1 MSRRNRDRW
10 IGEYNSSQQILLVG
24 EGDFSFSACLAKA
37 FRYAD
42 NMVATSL
49 DSLDVLLG
57 KHWHC
62 QSHLDELEKR
72 DCLVL
77 HEVDVHDMDRHPTLK
92 DMEFDVIVFNFPHA
106 GHVSWLC
113 ERDDILIQRHKNLV
127 GGFFRSASKMI
138 KKGGEI
144 HITHRGDEPYNQWEV
159 EKLAQNEGLILKQKV
174 SFLKE
179 LYLGYHN
186 KRGSTI
192 QGNKKFPLECSFT
205 SKFSLP
211 HHDIIHHHPKTTAIV
226 VDEKISISDDQN
238 DIITLISEDHVHT
251 QMISI
256 ANNNNFSDG
265 NITDDTIIDG
275 EIIAP
280 TNRLSTLTI
289 SEHDH
294 ENQASMIGS
303 TDDEHDVVSPVGD
316 HLLMILMIIS
326 MKLRI
331 LQMRSCR

>member
-24 EGDFSFSACLAKA
+24 EGDFSFSAYLAKA
-37 FRYAD
+37 SRYAD

-49 DSLDVLLG
+49 DSLDV
-57 KHWHC
+57 
-62 QSHLDELEKR
+62 
-72 DCLVL
+72 
-77 HEVDVHDMDRHPTLK
+77 HDMDRHPTLN
-92 DMEFDVIVFNFPHA
+92 DMKFDVIVFNFPHA
-106 GHVSWLC
+106 GMSLGYVKGMTFLFSK
-113 ERDDILIQRHKNLV
+113 RHKNLV

-211 HHDIIHHHPKTTAIV
+211 HHDIIHYHPKTTAIV
-226 VDEKISISDDQN
+226 VDHEKISISDDQN
-238 DIITLISEDHVHT
+238 DIITLISEDHVQT

-256 ANNNNFSDG
+256 ANNNNVSDR

-294 ENQASMIGS
+294 QNQASMIGS

-331 LQMRSCR
+331 SQIMSLKR